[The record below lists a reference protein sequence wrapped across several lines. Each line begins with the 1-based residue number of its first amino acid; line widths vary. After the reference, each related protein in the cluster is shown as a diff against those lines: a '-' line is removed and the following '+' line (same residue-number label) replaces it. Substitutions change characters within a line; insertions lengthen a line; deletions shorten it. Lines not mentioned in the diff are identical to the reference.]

1 MNDTLEKEA
10 VFFNSKL
17 EEWRQ
22 THLGQFVVIKED
34 QVLGFYD
41 SLEQAFSEG
50 SKKFGLADFFVMQ
63 IIHRDSVQG
72 NSQLSMV

>member
-1 MNDTLEKEA
+1 MNDILEKEA

-34 QVLGFYD
+34 QVLGFSD

-50 SKKFGLADFFVMQ
+50 SKKFGLSNFFVMQ
-63 IIHRDSVQG
+63 IIPPDTVR
-72 NSQLSMV
+72 